1 MSRPS
6 RSGPPPTSAAQARAR
21 IYAVLGAR
29 VPLRGVSRRSG
40 GRANSATG
48 PEFHRGAAEDHP
60 HGVGQLRDHIDVARS
75 AGPRAPASVRVAWLP
90 GAIAQPTGIRNQHLT
105 NLTKNVLIV
114 AENVFGHP
122 SLTDVLMAGGI
133 REVAARSGV
142 SISTVSRVIS
152 NGHHVSEDV
161 RQRVMAAVDELGYQP
176 SRVARRMRGRPS
188 QVLGLVIGD
197 IQNPFFTS
205 LARAVEDV
213 ASQNG
218 YAVFLCN
225 SDEDV
230 RKEKMYA
237 DLLVAEQV
245 AGVVMSP
252 TSETGTTCTRL
263 IESGIPLVT
272 VDRRLLDVPV
282 PWVLVNNEQ
291 AAYELTS
298 HLVADGHRRIAGLFG
313 PMTMTTGR
321 ERYLGY
327 ARALEA
333 HGLPVLPE
341 LVRSGPPH
349 QAEGCAFTRELM
361 TGAEPPTALLAGTN
375 LLAMGALLALR
386 ELKLRIPDDVGIAS
400 FDVVPAM
407 PLLEPQLTRVAMP
420 TYEMGRIAVEILLRL
435 IGGEEA
441 PPQDVILQAPLQ
453 LGTSCRA
460 HGPEPERT

>member
-1 MSRPS
+1 
-6 RSGPPPTSAAQARAR
+6 
-21 IYAVLGAR
+21 
-29 VPLRGVSRRSG
+29 
-40 GRANSATG
+40 
-48 PEFHRGAAEDHP
+48 
-60 HGVGQLRDHIDVARS
+60 
-75 AGPRAPASVRVAWLP
+75 
-90 GAIAQPTGIRNQHLT
+90 
-105 NLTKNVLIV
+105 
-114 AENVFGHP
+114 
-122 SLTDVLMAGGI
+122 MAGGI
-133 REVAARSGV
+133 REVADRSGV

-298 HLVADGHRRIAGLFG
+298 HLVADGHRRIGGLFG

-341 LVRSGPPH
+341 LVRSGPPY

-386 ELKLRIPDDVGIAS
+386 ELKLRIPDDVGIAA
-400 FDVVPAM
+400 FNVVPAM

-435 IGGEEA
+435 IGGGEA
-441 PPQDVILQAPLQ
+441 PQQDVILQAPLQ